1 MAFEDSVNSAKVAT
15 GRFFKRLLMWVLI
28 LAVLAAIIT
37 YFSTKLSFSEGD
49 RAGVVSKFSQK
60 GVLVKTHEGELNVGA
75 QGDVG
80 NMSVNIWPF
89 SVANNDPEIIQKLS
103 DSMLSGK
110 RVRLHYE
117 EKYFNYFWLGDTK
130 YYVTKVDVDEK

>member
-1 MAFEDSVNSAKVAT
+1 MAFEDSVNSAKSAT
-15 GRFFKRLLMWVLI
+15 GRFFKRLLMWILI

-37 YFSTKLSFSEGD
+37 YLSTKLSFSEGD

-60 GVLVKTHEGELNVGA
+60 GFVIKTHEGELNVGA
-75 QGDVG
+75 QGEVG
-80 NMSVNIWPF
+80 NMALSPWAF
-89 SVANNDPEIIQKLS
+89 SVVNNDPEIIKKLS

-117 EKYFNYFWLGDTK
+117 QKYFKYFWLGDTE
-130 YYVTKVDVDEK
+130 YFVTKVDVEQ